1 MNCTSLSS
9 GYRLV
14 LRYILEQATPGFVSS
29 APSFQEDTS
38 QLRAIL
44 MNLDRPLEDM
54 GTPDTSTL
62 MYFLDYYTEG
72 EDDFFRSEFSESDEL
87 AIYQL
92 EEACKNS
99 GLLIF
104 FAHFERTE
112 VISRIPHKYPLYEKD
127 YWNDDEESEYDEEE
141 SEYEEEGVYGVRL
154 SRFTDSEGS
163 GPFNGLEISLDQ
175 DDFNY
180 IQDVH
185 GLFEDKTP
193 EDEVEEDGQRIKTFN
208 RTVRIVSI
216 LTSQY

>member
-62 MYFLDYYTEG
+62 MYFLDYYAW
-72 EDDFFRSEFSESDEL
+72 EDDGISRAEFSESDKL
-87 AIYQL
+87 AIHQL

-99 GLLIF
+99 ALLIL

-112 VISRIPHKYPLYEKD
+112 TITRIPREYPD
-127 YWNDDEESEYDEEE
+127 DGYWHDRNDDEESEYDGEEE
-141 SEYEEEGVYGVRL
+141 HRVRL
-154 SRFTDSEGS
+154 SRFRDSEGF
-163 GPFNGLEISLDQ
+163 GPYDGLEISLDP

-180 IQDVH
+180 IQNIR

-193 EDEVEEDGQRIKTFN
+193 DDEIEEDGQKIKTFN

-216 LTSQY
+216 LISQY